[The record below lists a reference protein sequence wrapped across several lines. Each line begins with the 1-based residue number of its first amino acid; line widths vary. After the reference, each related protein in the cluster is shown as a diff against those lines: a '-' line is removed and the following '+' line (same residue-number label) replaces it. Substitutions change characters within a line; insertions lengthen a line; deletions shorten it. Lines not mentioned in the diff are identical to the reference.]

1 MKSVS
6 ISGSLRE
13 NVGKKDA
20 KALRAKGLIPCV
32 VYGGEK
38 QHHIF
43 VDEKQFKNLIYTP
56 ETNYAE
62 LSFGDIKTK
71 AIIKES
77 QFHPVTEKILH
88 VDFLKISEDKA
99 ITVGIPIKVTGSSP
113 GVIRGGRL
121 IKRYRKIKV
130 NGLYPEIPDFIS
142 VDISKLEIGD
152 SIYVEDV
159 VVKNYTILENPSN
172 VVVAVVATRNI
183 EDEESEEGGEA
194 AAEGEKEAT
203 AEA

>member
-1 MKSVS
+1 MKAVSV
-6 ISGSLRE
+6 SGSLRE

-20 KALRAKGLIPCV
+20 RALRAKSLVPCV

-38 QHHIF
+38 QHHIY

-88 VDFLKISEDKA
+88 VDFLEITEDKA
-99 ITVGIPIKVTGSSP
+99 ITVGIPVQITGKSP
-113 GVIRGGRL
+113 GVIRGGKL
-121 IKRYRKIKV
+121 VKRYRKMKV
-130 NGLYPEIPDFIS
+130 NGFYTDIPDFIT

-152 SIYVEDV
+152 SVYVEDV

-172 VVVAVVATRNI
+172 VVVAVMATRNV
-183 EDEESEEGGEA
+183 ESEEGEA
-194 AAEGEKEAT
+194 EAT

>member
-1 MKSVS
+1 MKAVSV
-6 ISGSLRE
+6 SGSLRE

-20 KALRAKGLIPCV
+20 KALRAKGLVPCV

-77 QFHPVTEKILH
+77 QFHPITEKIVH
-88 VDFLKISEDKA
+88 IDFLEITEAKA
-99 ITVGIPIKVTGSSP
+99 ITIGIPVKITGKSP
-113 GVIRGGRL
+113 GVIRGGKL
-121 IKRYRKIKV
+121 IKRYRKMKV
-130 NGLYPEIPDFIS
+130 NGIYTDIPDFII
-142 VDISKLEIGD
+142 VDISKLEIND
-152 SIYVEDV
+152 TIYVEDIV
-159 VVKNYTILENPSN
+159 VDKYKIIENPAN
-172 VVVAVVATRNI
+172 AVVSVVATRNI
-183 EDEESEEGGEA
+183 EEEGE
-194 AAEGEKEAT
+194 EGEGTEETT

>member
-20 KALRAKGLIPCV
+20 KALRAKGLVPCV

-77 QFHPVTEKILH
+77 QFHPITEKIVH
-88 VDFLKISEDKA
+88 IDFLEITEAKA
-99 ITVGIPIKVTGSSP
+99 ITIGIPVKITGKSP
-113 GVIRGGRL
+113 GVIRGGKL
-121 IKRYRKIKV
+121 IKRYRKMKV
-130 NGLYPEIPDFIS
+130 NGFYTDIPDFII
-142 VDISKLEIGD
+142 VDISKLEIND
-152 SIYVEDV
+152 TIYVEDIV
-159 VVKNYTILENPSN
+159 VDKYKIIENPAN
-172 VVVAVVATRNI
+172 VVVSVIATRNV
-183 EDEESEEGGEA
+183 EEGE
-194 AAEGEKEAT
+194 EEAT

>member
-1 MKSVS
+1 MKAVSV
-6 ISGSLRE
+6 SGSLRE

-20 KALRAKGLIPCV
+20 RALRAKSLVPCV

-38 QHHIF
+38 QHHIY

-88 VDFLKISEDKA
+88 VDFLEITEDKA
-99 ITVGIPIKVTGSSP
+99 ITVGIPVQITGKSP
-113 GVIRGGRL
+113 GVIRGGKL
-121 IKRYRKIKV
+121 VKRYRKMKV
-130 NGLYPEIPDFIS
+130 NGFYTDIPDFIT

-152 SIYVEDV
+152 SVYVEDV

-172 VVVAVVATRNI
+172 VVVAVMATRNF
-183 EDEESEEGGEA
+183 ESEEGEA
-194 AAEGEKEAT
+194 EAT
-203 AEA
+203 AEATAEA

>member
-1 MKSVS
+1 MKAVSV
-6 ISGSLRE
+6 SGSLRE

-20 KALRAKGLIPCV
+20 RALRAKGLIPCV

-38 QHHIF
+38 QHHIY

-88 VDFLKISEDKA
+88 VDFLEITEDKA
-99 ITVGIPIKVTGSSP
+99 ITVGIPVQITGKSP

-121 IKRYRKIKV
+121 VKRYRKMKV
-130 NGLYPEIPDFIS
+130 NGFYTDIPDFIT

-152 SIYVEDV
+152 SVYVEDV

-172 VVVAVVATRNI
+172 VVVAVIATRNV
-183 EDEESEEGGEA
+183 EGEEGEEGEA
-194 AAEGEKEAT
+194 EAT

>member
-20 KALRAKGLIPCV
+20 KALRAKGLVPCV

-77 QFHPVTEKILH
+77 QFHPITEKIVH
-88 VDFLKISEDKA
+88 IDFLEITEAKA
-99 ITVGIPIKVTGSSP
+99 ITIGIPVKITGKSP
-113 GVIRGGRL
+113 GVIRGGKL
-121 IKRYRKIKV
+121 IKRYRKMKV
-130 NGLYPEIPDFIS
+130 NGIYTDIPDFII
-142 VDISKLEIGD
+142 VDISKLEIND
-152 SIYVEDV
+152 TIYVEDIV
-159 VVKNYTILENPSN
+159 VDKYKIIENPAN
-172 VVVAVVATRNI
+172 VVVSVIATRNV
-183 EDEESEEGGEA
+183 EEGE
-194 AAEGEKEAT
+194 EEAT

>member
-1 MKSVS
+1 MKAVSV
-6 ISGSLRE
+6 SGSLRE

-20 KALRAKGLIPCV
+20 KALRAKGLVPCV

-88 VDFLKISEDKA
+88 IDFLQITEDKA
-99 ITVGIPIKVTGSSP
+99 ITVGIPVQTTGKSV
-113 GVIRGGRL
+113 GVIRGGKL
-121 IKRYRKIKV
+121 IKRYRKMKV
-130 NGLYPEIPDFIS
+130 NGFYTDIPDFIT
-142 VDISKLEIGD
+142 VDISKLEIND
-152 SIYVEDV
+152 TIYIEDIAE
-159 VVKNYTILENPSN
+159 KNFKIMENPAN
-172 VVVAVVATRNI
+172 AVVSVVATRNI
-183 EDEESEEGGEA
+183 EEEGE
-194 AAEGEKEAT
+194 EGEEGTEETT

>member
-20 KALRAKGLIPCV
+20 KALRTKGLVPCV

-77 QFHPVTEKILH
+77 QFHPITEKIVH
-88 VDFLKISEDKA
+88 IDFLEITEAKA
-99 ITVGIPIKVTGSSP
+99 ITIGIPVKITGKSP
-113 GVIRGGRL
+113 GVIRGGKL
-121 IKRYRKIKV
+121 IKRYRKMKV
-130 NGLYPEIPDFIS
+130 NGIYTDIPDFII
-142 VDISKLEIGD
+142 VDISKLEIND
-152 SIYVEDV
+152 TIYVEDIV
-159 VVKNYTILENPSN
+159 VDKYKIIENPAN
-172 VVVAVVATRNI
+172 VVVSVIATRNV
-183 EDEESEEGGEA
+183 EEGE
-194 AAEGEKEAT
+194 EEAT